1 MSKES
6 FKENIFLNIEKD
18 IDFNNI
24 FLESD
29 IEKIDDD
36 QNYFSNF
43 SLNEHDF
50 NDSYNFVEYLL
61 EEEKNKSSRN
71 NQGNL
76 SSLNEP
82 ISSEEKYSNSQY
94 LGKKHCRKDESKIT
108 FKKNRNNFNKNIF
121 KISNENNSNDNNN
134 SNNHNNN
141 ATSETS
147 SSNHDIDKISNLKFR
162 SDSLIIKFKSFLGK
176 SFINYINNKLKKM
189 TKRRIKFY
197 SFNYKKFTLNATYSE
212 NKKWLEE
219 KMKNLLVLGGEPNQE
234 KNEKALKSLYRRK
247 EEEFDEIKNI
257 LESTYKDIIEKFYT
271 SKYFEEFKKDEKVIM
286 LNDNFTKIMNL
297 SLLDKNAFIIF
308 LYTRKGNKEKINDS
322 YTDEI

>member
-6 FKENIFLNIEKD
+6 LQENIFLNIEKD

-29 IEKIDDD
+29 VENFEDD

-43 SLNEHDF
+43 SLNEHDY
-50 NDSYNFVEYLL
+50 NDSYNFEGYLL

-71 NQGNL
+71 NKGNI

-82 ISSEEKYSNSQY
+82 ISSEEKYNNSQY
-94 LGKKHCRKDESKIT
+94 LGKKHCIKDEPKIT

-121 KISNENNSNDNNN
+121 KIENENKSNDNNN

-257 LESTYKDIIEKFYT
+257 LESTYKEIIEKFYE
-271 SKYFEEFKKDEKVIM
+271 SEYFEEFKKDEKVIM

-297 SLLDKNAFIIF
+297 SFLDKNAFIIF
-308 LYTRKGNKEKINDS
+308 LYTRKGNKE
-322 YTDEI
+322 

>member
-6 FKENIFLNIEKD
+6 LQENIFLNIEKD

-29 IEKIDDD
+29 IENFENN

-43 SLNEHDF
+43 SLNEDDY
-50 NDSYNFVEYLL
+50 NDSYNFEEYLL

-71 NQGNL
+71 NKGNI
-76 SSLNEP
+76 SSLNEL
-82 ISSEEKYSNSQY
+82 ISSEEKYNNSQY
-94 LGKKHCRKDESKIT
+94 LGKKHCIKDEPKIT

-121 KISNENNSNDNNN
+121 KIENENKSNDNNN

-257 LESTYKDIIEKFYT
+257 LESTYKEIIEKFYE
-271 SKYFEEFKKDEKVIM
+271 SEYFEEFKKDEKVIM

-297 SLLDKNAFIIF
+297 SFLDKNAFIIF
-308 LYTRKGNKEKINDS
+308 LYTRKGNKE
-322 YTDEI
+322 